1 MYKFILRHK
10 WVITG
15 IVLGA
20 IGGFLYWKYIGCS
33 SGGCMITS
41 RWYNSTVYGALLGFL
56 FTSSFKKKDKA
67 DKLSNKFE
75 EKDQ

>member
-1 MYKFILRHK
+1 MKKFILHYK
-10 WVITG
+10 WVIVG

-20 IGGFLYWKYIGCS
+20 FGGFLYWKFIGCS

-56 FTSSFKKKDKA
+56 FTSSFKKNEKA
-67 DKLSNKFE
+67 DMLGKKSE